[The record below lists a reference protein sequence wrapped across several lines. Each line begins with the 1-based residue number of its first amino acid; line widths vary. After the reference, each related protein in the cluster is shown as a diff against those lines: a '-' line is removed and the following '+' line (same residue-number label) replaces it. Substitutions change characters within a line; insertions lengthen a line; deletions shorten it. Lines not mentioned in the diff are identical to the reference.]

1 MGINLSRFDD
11 GEEWT
16 CSNALWSFIL
26 ETATMQG
33 WKPLGTYQ
41 FIEGTE
47 DINNGWDKNDYHTNQ
62 GQGVTQEDVENML
75 QSLNDYL
82 ANNKNHNSIE
92 IEIIKSFI
100 NFVQNHDGVNG
111 FEIY

>member
-1 MGINLSRFDD
+1 LGNV
-11 GEEWT
+11 
-16 CSNALWSFIL
+16 SNKLLKTSF
-26 ETATMQG
+26 
-33 WKPLGTYQ
+33 LGNKIRLVEPTL
-41 FIEGTE
+41 
-47 DINNGWDKNDYHTNQ
+47 
-62 GQGVTQEDVENML
+62 EDVENMV